1 MVNWRDPFTDVVHIV
16 NYGNI
21 DNENAWVEHS
31 HQRQTE
37 RAMVCGLSVN
47 VTRDGL
53 IKRESALIQLPWTHT
68 RDVPTCLACVTG
80 ISLAETLTWEGNLVV
95 NGNMT
100 LGDASDDEE
109 NDDPLDGGS
118 EA

>member
-1 MVNWRDPFTDVVHIV
+1 MVNWRDPFTDVVHVV

-37 RAMVCGLSVN
+37 RAMVCGLTVQ

-53 IKRESALIQLPWTHT
+53 IDRKEALVLLPWAHT
-68 RDVPTCLACVTG
+68 RDHPSCLACVSG
-80 ISLAETLTWEGNLVV
+80 IQSTETLTWDPDGP
-95 NGNMT
+95 
-100 LGDASDDEE
+100 DDVDELDGQE

>member
-1 MVNWRDPFTDVVHIV
+1 MVSWRDPFTDVVHLV

-21 DNENAWVEHS
+21 DNENAWVERS
-31 HQRQTE
+31 HQQQTE

-53 IKRESALIQLPWTHT
+53 IKREEALVLLPWAHT
-68 RDVPTCLACVTG
+68 RDHPTCLACVSG
-80 ISLAETLTWEGNLVV
+80 IRLAETMTFTGDLVV
-95 NGNMT
+95 NGNMM
-100 LGDASDDEE
+100 LGDSSDDEE

-118 EA
+118 EV

>member
-1 MVNWRDPFTDVVHIV
+1 MVNWRDPFTDIVHIV

-21 DNENAWVEHS
+21 ENENEWTKHS
-31 HQRQTE
+31 YQRQTE

-53 IKRESALIQLPWTHT
+53 IKREEALIQLPWCHT
-68 RDVPTCLACVTG
+68 REHPTCLACVSG
-80 ISLAETLTWEGNLVV
+80 VRAWETMRWDPDGPDDTDELN
-95 NGNMT
+95 
-100 LGDASDDEE
+100 DEE

>member
-21 DNENAWVEHS
+21 ENENMWTKHS
-31 HQRQTE
+31 YQRETE
-37 RAMVCGLSVN
+37 RAMVCGLSVS

-53 IKRESALIQLPWTHT
+53 IKREEALVLLPWTHT
-68 RDVPTCLACVTG
+68 REHPTCLACVG
-80 ISLAETLTWEGNLVV
+80 GVRSWETLRWDPDGPD
-95 NGNMT
+95 
-100 LGDASDDEE
+100 DADELDDEE

-118 EA
+118 TA